1 MARSPWKA
9 LEQTCWRAP
18 KFARRIW
25 RAAID
30 VFAHHGIVPA
40 ESIYQQERKHL
51 KKSLLC
57 TAAALAVCLGA
68 GAAQAQIK
76 IGVAGPLTGSN
87 AAFGTQLKVG
97 ADLAVAD
104 INAKG
109 GLMGKKIVET
119 VVDDACDPKQA
130 VTAANQLVA
139 DGVVLVD
146 GHFCSASSIPASKV
160 YADNGIV
167 EISPASTN
175 PQYTDDASSNLI
187 FRTCGRDDQQGKVA
201 AEYIAKHFKGL
212 KVAVLDDNST
222 YGKGIGD
229 QVRMNLAKLGVP
241 VTYSTSYT
249 AGDKDYSA
257 LISRMK
263 QAGIQLVYIGGY
275 YADSGLIMR
284 EGATQAF
291 TPQYFSED
299 AAVTS
304 ALWQVAGP
312 SAEGMLMTFPPPAEK
327 EPSAA
332 AAVAELTAAK
342 EDPTGYVL
350 YSYATIQIWAEAA
363 KKAGSTKPSLVA
375 KELKSGGPWA
385 SVLGPVTFDKK
396 GDVVNAAYAIYKWH
410 DGNYAVFA
418 MN

>member
-1 MARSPWKA
+1 M
-9 LEQTCWRAP
+9 
-18 KFARRIW
+18 
-25 RAAID
+25 
-30 VFAHHGIVPA
+30 
-40 ESIYQQERKHL
+40 RKI
-51 KKSLLC
+51 LLA
-57 TAAALAVCLGA
+57 TAATVAIA
-68 GAAQAQIK
+68 GAAHAQIK

-87 AAFGTQLKVG
+87 AAFGTQLKTG

-109 GLMGKKIVET
+109 GLLGKKISET

-160 YADNGIV
+160 YADNGV
-167 EISPASTN
+167 LEISPASTN
-175 PQYTDDASSNLI
+175 PQYTDDGSAMT

-201 AEYIAKHFKGL
+201 ADYIKAHFAGM

-222 YGKGIGD
+222 YGKGIAD

-263 QAGIQLVYIGGY
+263 QAGIQLVYVGGY
-275 YADSGLIMR
+275 YADSGLMIR
-284 EGATQAF
+284 QGATQSFA
-291 TPQYFSED
+291 PQWFSED

-312 SAEGMLMTFPPPAEK
+312 AAEGMLMTFPPPAETG
-327 EPSAA
+327 SAA
-332 AAVAELTAAK
+332 AAAVSELKAK
-342 EDPTGYVL
+342 SEDPTGYVL
-350 YSYATIQIWAEAA
+350 YSYATIQVWAEAA
-363 KKAGSTKPSLVA
+363 KKAHSTKPAVVA
-375 KELKSGGPWA
+375 KELKKGGPWA
-385 SVLGPVTFDKK
+385 SVLGPISFDAK

-418 MN
+418 MK

>member
-1 MARSPWKA
+1 MSH
-9 LEQTCWRAP
+9 
-18 KFARRIW
+18 
-25 RAAID
+25 
-30 VFAHHGIVPA
+30 VGGIVEA
-40 ESIYQQERKHL
+40 ALTHKTSSTDINRSETL
-51 KKSLLC
+51 KKSLFC
-57 TAAALAVCLGA
+57 TAAILALGFGL
-68 GAAQAQIK
+68 AAAPAHAQVK

-87 AAFGTQLKVG
+87 AAFGTQLKTG
-97 ADLAVAD
+97 ADLAVKD
-104 INAKG
+104 INAAG
-109 GLMGKKIVET
+109 GVDGKQIDEV

-130 VTAANQLVA
+130 VTAANQLVS

-160 YADNGIV
+160 YSDSGV
-167 EISPASTN
+167 LEISPASTN
-175 PQYTDDASSNLI
+175 PQYTDDGSAFT
-187 FRTCGRDDQQGKVA
+187 FRVCGRDDQQGKVA

-222 YGKGIGD
+222 YGKGIAD

-241 VTYSTSYT
+241 ITYSTSYT

-257 LISRMK
+257 LISRLK

-284 EGATQAF
+284 QGAAQSY

-312 SAEGMLMTFPPPAEK
+312 AAEGMLMTFPPPAEK
-327 EPSAA
+327 GAA
-332 AAVAELTAAK
+332 AAKAVAELTAAK

-350 YSYATIQIWAEAA
+350 YSYAVIQVWAEAA
-363 KKAGSTKPSLVA
+363 DKIKSVKPIRVA
-375 KELKSGGPWA
+375 KELKAGGPWP
-385 SVLGPVTFDKK
+385 SVLGPIAFDSK

-410 DGNYAVFA
+410 DGQYAVYA
-418 MN
+418 LNP

>member
-1 MARSPWKA
+1 LKNI
-9 LEQTCWRAP
+9 LLGT
-18 KFARRIW
+18 
-25 RAAID
+25 AAI
-30 VFAHHGIVPA
+30 
-40 ESIYQQERKHL
+40 
-51 KKSLLC
+51 
-57 TAAALAVCLGA
+57 LAIGFGA
-68 GAAQAQIK
+68 TSAQAQVK

-104 INAKG
+104 INAAG
-109 GLMGKKIVET
+109 GVMGQKIQEIS
-119 VVDDACDPKQA
+119 VDDACDPKQA
-130 VTAANQLVA
+130 VSAANQLVS
-139 DGVVLVD
+139 DGVVMVD

-160 YADNGIV
+160 YSDNGIL

-175 PQYTDDASSNLI
+175 PKYTDDGSAFT

-201 AEYIAKHFKGL
+201 ADYIAAHFKGA
-212 KVAVLDDNST
+212 KIAVLDDNST
-222 YGKGIGD
+222 YGKGIAD
-229 QVRMNLAKLGVP
+229 QVRLNFAKLGVP
-241 VTYSTSYT
+241 VAYNTSYT

-263 QAGIQLVYIGGY
+263 QDGITLVYIGGY

-284 EGATQAF
+284 EGAAQGF

-304 ALWQVAGP
+304 ALWQIAGP
-312 SAEGMLMTFPPPAEK
+312 AAEGMLMTFPPPAEK
-327 EPSAA
+327 GSDAA
-332 AAVAELTAAK
+332 KAVAELTAQK

-350 YSYATIQIWAEAA
+350 YSYATIQVWAEAA
-363 KKAGSTKPSLVA
+363 EKANSTQPAVVA

-385 SVLGPVTFDKK
+385 SVLGPITFDSK

-410 DGNYAVFA
+410 NGNYAVYA

>member
-1 MARSPWKA
+1 M
-9 LEQTCWRAP
+9 
-18 KFARRIW
+18 
-25 RAAID
+25 
-30 VFAHHGIVPA
+30 
-40 ESIYQQERKHL
+40 
-51 KKSLLC
+51 KKSLFS
-57 TAAALAVCLGA
+57 TAAILALGCGL
-68 GAAQAQIK
+68 AAAPAHAQVK

-87 AAFGTQLKVG
+87 AAFGTQLKTG
-97 ADLAVAD
+97 ADQAVKD
-104 INAKG
+104 INAAG
-109 GLMGKKIVET
+109 GVDGKQIVEIAI
-119 VVDDACDPKQA
+119 DDACDPKQA
-130 VTAANQLVA
+130 VTAANQLVS

-160 YADNGIV
+160 YADYGV
-167 EISPASTN
+167 LEISPASTN
-175 PQYTDDASSNLI
+175 PQYTDDGSAFT
-187 FRTCGRDDQQGKVA
+187 FRVCGRDDQQGKVA

-222 YGKGIGD
+222 YGKGIAD

-249 AGDKDYSA
+249 AGDKDYSSV
-257 LISRMK
+257 ISRMK

-284 EGATQAF
+284 QSAAQSF
-291 TPQYFSED
+291 TPQFFSED

-327 EPSAA
+327 GAA
-332 AAVAELTAAK
+332 AAKAVAELTAAK

-350 YSYATIQIWAEAA
+350 YSYAVVQVWAEAA
-363 KKAGSTKPSLVA
+363 DKIKSVKPFRVA
-375 KELKSGGPWA
+375 KELKAGGPWP
-385 SVLGPVTFDKK
+385 SVLGPISFDAK

-410 DGNYAVFA
+410 DGQYAVYA
-418 MN
+418 LNP